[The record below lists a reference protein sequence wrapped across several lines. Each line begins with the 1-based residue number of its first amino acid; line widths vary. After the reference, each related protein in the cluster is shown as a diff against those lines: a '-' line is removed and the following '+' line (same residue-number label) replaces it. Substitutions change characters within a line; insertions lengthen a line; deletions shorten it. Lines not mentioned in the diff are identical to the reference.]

1 MSKIIAAA
9 VLVFT
14 LLSAICAAAAV
25 WVTWLVGRACWR
37 RWGPGN
43 RNRNQPGSPHHLSVC
58 FLSNGK
64 LRIDDGGARTV
75 LDLAGA
81 RAQADCFAAAER
93 EAAGWI
99 GAGPYRVLHLAAG
112 DDLVRGS
119 DSLVEHLVVAGWASP
134 ASGATGARYRECAT
148 LARARRR
155 GAWEQAHASP

>member
-1 MSKIIAAA
+1 MSKIIAAS
-9 VLVFT
+9 VLAFT
-14 LLSAICAAAAV
+14 LLSAMFAAAAV

-37 RWGPGN
+37 RWGPASRKGC
-43 RNRNQPGSPHHLSVC
+43 QSGSPRHLSVC
-58 FLSNGK
+58 FQSNGK

-81 RAQADCFAAAER
+81 RVQADCFAAAER
-93 EAAGWI
+93 DAAGWI

-112 DDLVRGS
+112 DDLVRGR

-134 ASGATGARYRECAT
+134 DSGAAGARYRECAT

-155 GAWEQAHASP
+155 GAWQETHASL